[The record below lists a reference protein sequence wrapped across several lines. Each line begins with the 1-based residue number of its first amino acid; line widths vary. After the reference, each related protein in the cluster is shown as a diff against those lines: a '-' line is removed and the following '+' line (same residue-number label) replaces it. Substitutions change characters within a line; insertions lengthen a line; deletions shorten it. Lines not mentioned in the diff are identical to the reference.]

1 MVKYKD
7 HVYDASTAATALP
20 IAVATYGNRI
30 KAFWDAKGDAD
41 ARTKAAG
48 AKNLKA

>member
-1 MVKYKD
+1 MVKYSDK
-7 HVYDASTAATALP
+7 VYDESIASTAFP

-30 KAFWDAKGDAD
+30 KAFWDAKGDSD

-48 AKNLKA
+48 AAARA